1 MSSKQIE
8 VNIAGQAY
16 KFAVSA
22 DNEAALREAAA
33 MVDNQMTRIKNG
45 SSTKGIERVAVMAA
59 ISIASD
65 LLSMQRQ
72 AASDSAL
79 PIDTIRAKLAD
90 LNARTDEALRQY
102 GEVIPLDPFDRA
114 GRRPRAFVVAEMRR
128 RGPEALRRT
137 ASSR

>member
-45 SSTKGIERVAVMAA
+45 SNTKGIERVAVMAA

-102 GEVIPLDPFDRA
+102 GEVI
-114 GRRPRAFVVAEMRR
+114 
-128 RGPEALRRT
+128 
-137 ASSR
+137 

>member
-8 VNIAGQAY
+8 VNIAGQPY

-22 DNEAALREAAA
+22 DNEAALCEAAA

-45 SSTKGIERVAVMAA
+45 SNTKGIERVAVMAA

-72 AASDSAL
+72 AASDASL

-90 LNARTDEALRQY
+90 LNARADEALRQY
-102 GEVIPLDPFDRA
+102 GEAI
-114 GRRPRAFVVAEMRR
+114 
-128 RGPEALRRT
+128 
-137 ASSR
+137 

>member
-1 MSSKQIE
+1 MRRRGGHNGRWVCFYRDCDGFGMPFPLNFAPSWCPQHHLQLNGKQGARAPSDAS
-8 VNIAGQAY
+8 V
-16 KFAVSA
+16 

-45 SSTKGIERVAVMAA
+45 SNTKGIERVAVMAA

-79 PIDTIRAKLAD
+79 PIDTIRARLAD

-102 GEVIPLDPFDRA
+102 GEVI
-114 GRRPRAFVVAEMRR
+114 
-128 RGPEALRRT
+128 
-137 ASSR
+137 

>member
-16 KFAVSA
+16 KFAVSP

-72 AASDSAL
+72 ASDSAL

-90 LNARTDEALRQY
+90 LNARADEALRQY
-102 GEVIPLDPFDRA
+102 GEVI
-114 GRRPRAFVVAEMRR
+114 
-128 RGPEALRRT
+128 
-137 ASSR
+137 